1 MKKYFRNLLGSPVL
15 YTLHRFFAFMTYL
28 NDVDDGGET
37 YFNHFKIKVKP
48 KHGKTM
54 IWLAEWRLDHSTEV
68 VKSGKKYII
77 TGHMHFPI
85 RN

>member
-1 MKKYFRNLLGSPVL
+1 MKKYFRNLLGSLVL
-15 YTLHRFFAFMTYL
+15 YTVYRFFVFMTYL

-54 IWLAEWRLDHSTEV
+54 IWPAEWTHAHSGEV
-68 VKSGKKYII
+68 VKSGKNILQLD
-77 TGHMHFPI
+77 TCTFP
-85 RN
+85 

>member
-1 MKKYFRNLLGSPVL
+1 MKKYFRNLLGSLVL
-15 YTLHRFFAFMTYL
+15 YTLLIFFIFMTYL

-54 IWLAEWRLDHSTEV
+54 IWPAEWTHIYSEKV

-77 TGHMHFPI
+77 IGHMHFSI
-85 RN
+85 RS

>member
-1 MKKYFRNLLGSPVL
+1 
-15 YTLHRFFAFMTYL
+15 MTYL
-28 NDVDDGGET
+28 NDVDDGSET

-54 IWLAEWRLDHSTEV
+54 IWPAGWTHAHSGEV
-68 VKSGKKYII
+68 VKYGKKYII
-77 TGHMHFPI
+77 TEHMHFPI